1 MPPLKGVGLLKGLGV
16 TLKTMT
22 RPAATRQ
29 YPHVKPELP
38 ARSRGVIA
46 LIEEN
51 CTVCML
57 CSREC
62 PDWCIYIDSH
72 KEQVAP
78 KEGGRART
86 RNVLDRFAID
96 FALCMYCGI
105 CVEVCPFDALHWS
118 PEFEYAESQIER
130 LTHEMDTL
138 RTWAYS
144 VPAPDPL
151 EEGAVEPKE
160 LEAARK
166 AREAAAAKAAA
177 AAEQARA
184 ATPAPAPAAPP
195 TPAAAAPGAVDSRE
209 RAPSGP
215 ATLPEGA
222 PAAAGEVSAR
232 PADVEVEPG
241 IDQATYERLLAAG
254 EPDRTARAKAKA
266 AYMRKAKAEA
276 RAAQAGGAAGAA
288 PAPAPPA
295 EAAAPP
301 AEAAASPQPTEVGEA
316 PTAEGEAE
324 APAAAGAPAAG
335 EAVDA
340 AAPAAE
346 PGSVETPVAAVAAPE
361 TAPPAPSA
369 AGTPEAAE
377 PAADARDPGARSP
390 EGDPTAS
397 GTAVDVAPGAVT
409 AQADAEHL
417 EVEVDRETYDRLIEA
432 GEPERTARAKAKAAY
447 ARKLRAAQRGGGTGA
462 GS

>member
-1 MPPLKGVGLLKGLGV
+1 MPALKGVGLLKGLGV

-29 YPHVKPELP
+29 YPHVKPDLP

-86 RNVLDRFAID
+86 RNMLDRFAID

-118 PEFEYAESQIER
+118 PEFEYAEHQIEK

-151 EEGAVEPKE
+151 EAGAVEPKE
-160 LEAARK
+160 IESARK
-166 AREAAAAKAAA
+166 AREAVAAKAAA

-184 ATPAPAPAAPP
+184 AIPPAPAATPAPAGAGAAAGSAATGAGAATGVAAAD
-195 TPAAAAPGAVDSRE
+195 TPAASASASASGAG
-209 RAPSGP
+209 AG
-215 ATLPEGA
+215 AA
-222 PAAAGEVSAR
+222 PAAAR

-241 IDQATYERLLAAG
+241 IDQATYDRLLAAG

-266 AYMRKAKAEA
+266 AYMRRAKAEA
-276 RAAQAGGAAGAA
+276 RAAQAAGAAEPA

-295 EAAAPP
+295 EAAGVTPP
-301 AEAAASPQPTEVGEA
+301 ATPVEEAA
-316 PTAEGEAE
+316 PTAPGEG
-324 APAAAGAPAAG
+324 P
-335 EAVDA
+335 

-361 TAPPAPSA
+361 TAPPTPSA
-369 AGTPEAAE
+369 VGTPEAAE
-377 PAADARDPGARSP
+377 PAADARDPEARSP
-390 EGDPTAS
+390 EGEQTSS
-397 GTAVDVAPGAVT
+397 GTAVDVAPGAAV

-417 EVEVDRETYDRLIEA
+417 EIEVDQETYDRLIEA

-447 ARKLRAAQRGGGTGA
+447 ARKLRAAQRGGGA